1 MKLSAGSVAICVMA
15 TLAAVPSVAVSPL
28 VGQDTATVHA
38 PATAERWDLHHPEA
52 HYELPGRLREI
63 SGLAFD
69 THGQLLAH
77 DDNTGVVYRIDP
89 RTGKAD
95 HGFALG
101 DLHRPP
107 KGDFEAVAAVGQRIF
122 LVTSQ
127 GLLYEFREAP
137 EGGSAAYRV
146 SDTRLRRHCEIEGMT
161 YDARSQSVL
170 FACKRIEPP
179 AREIHIYSLSVDPAR
194 TGPRRLAVP
203 YAALAPFGLGG
214 GVHPSG
220 LEVDPESGALILV
233 AARERALVVL
243 SRDGRVLG
251 AAHLS
256 SKYHRQ
262 PEGVAIGPEGDLYIS
277 DEAAGHHPTLTVY
290 VPRRSKP

>member
-1 MKLSAGSVAICVMA
+1 MRWRAGSVAICVMV
-15 TLAAVPSVAVSPL
+15 TLAAVPSVAVPPL
-28 VGQDTATVHA
+28 AGQDTASVDVPGA
-38 PATAERWDLHHPEA
+38 AERWDLHHPEA
-52 HYELPGRLREI
+52 HYELPRRLREI

-69 THGQLLAH
+69 AHGQLLAH

-107 KGDFEAVAAVGQRIF
+107 KGDFEAVAVVGHRIF

-137 EGGSAAYRV
+137 ESGSAPYRV
-146 SDTRLRRHCEIEGMT
+146 SDTRLGRHCEIEGMT
-161 YDARSQSVL
+161 YDARSQSLL
-170 FACKRIEPP
+170 FACKRTGPP
-179 AREIHIYSLSVDPAR
+179 AREIHIYSLSVDPTR
-194 TGPRRLAVP
+194 TVP
-203 YAALAPFGLGG
+203 HLLTVPFAALAPFGLGE

-220 LEVDPESGALILV
+220 IEVEPESGALLLV
-233 AARERALVVL
+233 AARERAFLVL
-243 SRDGRVLG
+243 SREGRVLG

-290 VPRRSKP
+290 VPRGRKP

>member
-1 MKLSAGSVAICVMA
+1 MAICVMV
-15 TLAAVPSVAVSPL
+15 TLAAVPSVAVSSL
-28 VGQDTATVHA
+28 AGQDTASVAA
-38 PATAERWDLHHPEA
+38 PGAAERWDLDTPEA
-52 HYELPGRLREI
+52 HYELPRRLREI

-69 THGQLLAH
+69 THGQLLTH
-77 DDNTGVVYRIDP
+77 DDNSGVVYRIDP

-95 HGFALG
+95 HGFTLG
-101 DLHRPP
+101 SLHRAP
-107 KGDFEAVAAVGQRIF
+107 KGDFEAVATVGQRLF

-146 SDTRLRRHCEIEGMT
+146 SDTRLGRHCEIEGMT
-161 YDARSQSVL
+161 YDARSQSLL
-170 FACKRIEPP
+170 FACKRIGPP
-179 AREIHIYSLSVDPAR
+179 AREIHIYSLSVDPTR
-194 TGPRRLAVP
+194 TGPHLLTVP
-203 YAALAPFGLGG
+203 FAALAPFGLGG

-233 AARERALVVL
+233 AARERALLIV
-243 SRDGRVLG
+243 SRNGRVLG

-290 VPRRSKP
+290 LPRKHRP

>member
-1 MKLSAGSVAICVMA
+1 MRPRAGSVAICLMA
-15 TLAAVPSVAVSPL
+15 ALGAVPTATVPPL
-28 VGQDTATVHA
+28 AGQDTASVDVP
-38 PATAERWDLHHPEA
+38 PAAERWDLHRPKA
-52 HYELPGRLREI
+52 HYKLPGRLREI

-77 DDNTGVVYRIDP
+77 DDNKGVVYHIDP
-89 RTGKAD
+89 RTGEAD

-101 DLHRPP
+101 SVHRPP
-107 KGDFEAVAAVGQRIF
+107 KRDFEAIAVVGHRLF

-146 SDTRLRRHCEIEGMT
+146 SDTGLGRHCEIEGMT
-161 YDARSQSVL
+161 YDARSQSLL
-170 FACKRIEPP
+170 FACKRIGPS
-179 AREIHIYSLSVDPAR
+179 AREIHIYSLSVDPTR
-194 TGPRRLAVP
+194 TVP
-203 YAALAPFGLGG
+203 HLLTVPFAALAPFGLGG

-220 LEVDPESGALILV
+220 IEVEPESGALLLV
-233 AARERALVVL
+233 AARERAFLVL
-243 SRDGRVLG
+243 SRNGRVLG

-256 SKYHRQ
+256 SRYHRQ
-262 PEGVAIGPEGDLYIS
+262 PEGVAIGPGGDLYIS

-290 VPRRSKP
+290 APRTPEP